1 MTWDCWPYGR
11 PEWEALGH
19 RNIFIRSAFLRLWDT
34 WDTSPVFLTSCVCA
48 CVRAHIRYK
57 LTYKCPKCPK
67 PYQILGFS
75 IPSTLPIVSH
85 QPSHVGKDV
94 KLCRYPQFAALL
106 KLKTRLSW
114 SLRSLRM
121 LQSAS
126 ACCSLPSR
134 LPARFSKLAYSVC
147 CQLQGMTR
155 CSPLSRNQRNRMSI
169 AGIEAKQ
176 QTNRH
181 FRGPLGPPGAQS
193 VYGSRRRSS
202 CGFPILFKHFLFLFR
217 FWWLP

>member
-48 CVRAHIRYK
+48 CVRAHISYK

-67 PYQILGFS
+67 PYENLGFS
-75 IPSTLPIVSH
+75 IPFTLPIVSH

-106 KLKTRLSW
+106 TLKTRLSW

-126 ACCSLPSR
+126 GCCLLPSR
-134 LPARFSKLAYSVC
+134 LPVRFLKLGYSAS
-147 CQLQGMTR
+147 CQLQDMTR
-155 CSPLSRNQRNRMSI
+155 CSPLSRNQRNRMLI
-169 AGIEAKQ
+169 AGIEPKQ
-176 QTNRH
+176 QTNPH
-181 FRGPLGPPGAQS
+181 SGGPLGPPGAPD
-193 VYGSRRRSS
+193 VYGVRRGSS
-202 CGFPILFKHFLFLFR
+202 CGFPVLFRQFLFLFR
-217 FWWLP
+217 FWWLR